1 MTRNYF
7 KVILFFIFGL
17 ILYCLYA
24 TAHTYNYYSYYPFS
38 MEYDHFLLKVS
49 LKERAR
55 ETYLLDEKKV
65 TDISSV
71 YAVGAI
77 FYCDQQKV
85 VDSVIFSKIS
95 IRDINGNNTY
105 NVSTLPGVEIKKENY
120 GRVHFGFG
128 TIDIPKENYTDHEL
142 LIEFKVVFN
151 DGTENNYKAKGV
163 IETDFNW
170 HFSWDTFD
178 MIMSV

>member
-1 MTRNYF
+1 M
-7 KVILFFIFGL
+7 
-17 ILYCLYA
+17 LYCLY
-24 TAHTYNYYSYYPFS
+24 TTVHTYNYYSYYPFS

-49 LKERAR
+49 LKERES

-77 FYCDQQKV
+77 FYYDQQKV
-85 VDSVIFSKIS
+85 VDSVIFNKVS
-95 IRDINGNNTY
+95 IIDIDGNNTY
-105 NVSTLPGVEIKKENY
+105 NISTLPDVEIKKEIY

-128 TIDIPKENYTDHEL
+128 TIDIPKENYTDHKF

-151 DGTENNYKAKGV
+151 DGSEYSYKAKGV
-163 IETDFNW
+163 IETDFNC